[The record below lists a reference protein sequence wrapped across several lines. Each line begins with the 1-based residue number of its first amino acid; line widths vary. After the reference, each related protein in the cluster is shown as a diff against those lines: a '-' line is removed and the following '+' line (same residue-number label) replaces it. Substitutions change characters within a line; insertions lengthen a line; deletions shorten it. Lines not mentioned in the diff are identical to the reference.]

1 MEIIEF
7 FFLCLFE
14 FKLLSR
20 IISEMEPR
28 TKAKKKK
35 MICWI
40 YSMTSTTANVY
51 IT

>member
-28 TKAKKKK
+28 TKAKKNKND
-35 MICWI
+35 MLNIFNDVHNC
-40 YSMTSTTANVY
+40 
-51 IT
+51 

>member
-14 FKLLSR
+14 FKLLFR

-28 TKAKKKK
+28 TQAKKKNY
-35 MICWI
+35 MLNIFNDVHNC
-40 YSMTSTTANVY
+40 
-51 IT
+51 